1 MGESQP
7 LKPQI
12 RRCRNALIA
21 GPTRRFAHLFLLPVV
36 LVSCPRRG
44 HNRLVVIR
52 P

>member
-21 GPTRRFAHLFLLPVV
+21 GPTRRFAHLFSFPLTAGLAS
-36 LVSCPRRG
+36 LA
-44 HNRLVVIR
+44 R